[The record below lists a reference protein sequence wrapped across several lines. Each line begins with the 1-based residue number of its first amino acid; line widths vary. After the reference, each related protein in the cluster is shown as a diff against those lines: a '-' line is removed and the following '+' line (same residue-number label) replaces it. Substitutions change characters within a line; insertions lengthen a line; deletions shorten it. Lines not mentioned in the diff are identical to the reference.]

1 MAAANFTLVYSSPNR
16 LLYQVASDG
25 TNTAGT
31 LTTSGAASP
40 DILTDAQKSSAQ
52 GPISRCALAY
62 ANGFGSI
69 PAGALSQTQ
78 ARAIW
83 LSVDIQQFASAP
95 LGSARCRIGSQ
106 TGAAASWA
114 VDANVDGSGRPT
126 IVCTP
131 AGSTA
136 SVALLEIEVPGVI
149 GE

>member
-16 LLYQVASDG
+16 LLYQVATDG

-40 DILTDAQKSSAQ
+40 DVLTDAQKNSGQ

-62 ANGFGSI
+62 ANGFGAI

-83 LSVDIQQFASAP
+83 LSIDVAQFASAP
-95 LGSARCRIGSQ
+95 LGAARCRIFNQ
-106 TGAAASWA
+106 TGAACQWA
-114 VDANVDGSGRPT
+114 VDANVDGSGHAT

-136 SVALLEIEVPGVI
+136 AVALLEIEVPGVI